1 LSSVQHIGLVVVI
14 LLTKPKNFDIFLN
27 NNQCSPSLSE
37 VVIPTQEQMISQE
50 KQEENIIEQEK
61 EQIDQEKQGEQMISQ
76 VNEEEEEINNICGDY
91 VIC

>member
-1 LSSVQHIGLVVVI
+1 MLSSVQHIGLIVVI

-27 NNQCSPSLSE
+27 NDQCSPSPSE

-50 KQEENIIEQEK
+50 EENISEQEK
-61 EQIDQEKQGEQMISQ
+61 EQIDQEKQGEQMICQ
-76 VNEEEEEINNICGDY
+76 VNEEEEEIYNICRNY

>member
-27 NNQCSPSLSE
+27 NDQCSPSPPE
-37 VVIPTQEQMISQE
+37 VVIPTQE
-50 KQEENIIEQEK
+50 KQEEENIREQEK
-61 EQIDQEKQGEQMISQ
+61 EQIDQGEQMISQ
-76 VNEEEEEINNICGDY
+76 VKEEEEEIYNICGSY